1 MPDNDPYQLERFV
14 SAQENVYETALAE
27 LRNGSKESHW
37 MWFVFPQIEGLGRS
51 PTSQYYSIKS
61 REEARQYLRHP
72 VLGPRLMESA
82 EAVLSVNGKSARAIF
97 GSPDDMKLQSSMTL
111 FDAVAE
117 GQGIFARVLE
127 RYFEGARDQ
136 RTLFMLGSQA
146 QRPAT
151 S

>member
-27 LRNGSKESHW
+27 LRNGSKQSHW
-37 MWFVFPQIEGLGRS
+37 MWFIFPQIEGLGRS

-72 VLGPRLMESA
+72 VLGPRLLECA
-82 EAVLSVNGKSARAIF
+82 EAVLGVNGRAAQEIF

-111 FDAVAE
+111 FEAAAE
-117 GQGIFARVLE
+117 GQQTFARVLE
-127 RYFEGARDQ
+127 KYFEGARDQ
-136 RTLFMLGSQA
+136 RTLFLLGSSTHRA
-146 QRPAT
+146 AT
-151 S
+151 A